1 MVIKVLKRHP
11 LEEAARLLI
20 AIGLVLIIFS
30 WMFGIYF
37 SVFTGK
43 LTVFIVPFV
52 FTCVSLLLSLMILY
66 RYELFEK
73 YPYLMNLPSLFYRIK
88 DRKGMDN
95 RSIAFSMIFTVH
107 SLVIAFIG
115 FLSVLLT
122 ISIGFSINKAAPS
135 QLLYVYLATIVILI
149 VSVLFLYRRI
159 YIKFSK

>member
-1 MVIKVLKRHP
+1 MAIRVLKRYP
-11 LEEAARLLI
+11 LEDAARLLI

-37 SVFTGK
+37 SVLTGK
-43 LTVFIVPFV
+43 VTVFIVPFI
-52 FTCVSLLLSLMILY
+52 FTCVSILLSLMILY

-73 YPYLMNLPSLFYRIK
+73 YPYIMNLPSLFYRIK
-88 DRKGMDN
+88 DRKGVDN
-95 RSIAFSMIFTVH
+95 KSIAFSMIFTVH

-122 ISIGFSINKAAPS
+122 FSVGFSINKTATS

-149 VSVLFLYRRI
+149 ISVLFLYRRI

>member
-1 MVIKVLKRHP
+1 MAIKSLKRHP
-11 LEEAARLLI
+11 LEDAARLLI
-20 AIGLVLIIFS
+20 AIGLVLLIFS

-37 SVFTGK
+37 SVYTGK
-43 LTVFIVPFV
+43 ATVFIAPFI

-88 DRKGMDN
+88 DRKGTDN
-95 RSIAFSMIFTVH
+95 KSIAFSMIFTVH

-122 ISIGFSINKAAPS
+122 ISIGSNINKTAAS
-135 QLLYVYLATIVILI
+135 QFLYIYLATIAILI
-149 VSVLFLYRRI
+149 ISVLFLYRRI
-159 YIKFSK
+159 YIKFAK

>member
-95 RSIAFSMIFTVH
+95 RSVAFSMIFTVH

-135 QLLYVYLATIVILI
+135 QFLYVYLATIVILI
-149 VSVLFLYRRI
+149 VLVLFLYRRI